1 MKEPKE
7 DLKRTISLT
16 GLSAN
21 IINSVVGAGIFVIPA
36 VVAAGLGSASILAYL
51 ICGVLVILIMLC
63 FAEVGSIIT
72 NSGGTYAYIETTFGK
87 YAGFITA
94 NLYLI
99 AAVTAD
105 AAIANA
111 LANIIGTFFPVFR
124 GEFIQISFFLIIFAG
139 LAFVNIR
146 GAEQG
151 VRFVTI
157 FSIMKT
163 IPLLFIIFIGFKDID
178 LTNLYFESIPSLKK
192 LGEVSLV
199 LFFAFQGAEIGLSI
213 SGEVMQPQK
222 TIPRAIFLSVLFILI
237 LYILIQTVSQGIL
250 GNELANYKDN
260 PLGEVAKRIFG
271 PVGLTLI
278 SIGAAVSMFGSV
290 SGGVLS
296 NPRVIFSASKDGVIP
311 VDLLS
316 SIHKRFA
323 TPHVAILVYAT
334 SAFLFASFGGFK
346 QLAVISSAAILII
359 YLGVA
364 LAVIK
369 LRRKGI
375 EAKKAGSFRIPGGY
389 TVPVL
394 SVIIILF
401 FLSSLTA
408 GEIKTTL
415 ISIGLLS
422 LIYAGIHLYNE
433 NRSKKS
439 KIQE

>member
-124 GEFIQISFFLIIFAG
+124 GEFIQVSFFLIIFAG

-178 LTNLYFESIPSLKK
+178 LTNLYFESIPSLKM

>member
-124 GEFIQISFFLIIFAG
+124 GEFIQVSFFLIIFAG

>member
-178 LTNLYFESIPSLKK
+178 ITNLYFESIPSLKK

-316 SIHKRFA
+316 SIHKKFA

>member
-124 GEFIQISFFLIIFAG
+124 GEFIQVSFFLIIFAG

-178 LTNLYFESIPSLKK
+178 ITNLYFESIPSLKK

-433 NRSKKS
+433 NQSKKS

>member
-124 GEFIQISFFLIIFAG
+124 GEFIQVSFFLIIFAG

-178 LTNLYFESIPSLKK
+178 ITNLYFESIPSLKK

>member
-124 GEFIQISFFLIIFAG
+124 GEFIQVSFFLIIFAG

-178 LTNLYFESIPSLKK
+178 ITNLYFESIPSLKK

-316 SIHKRFA
+316 SIHKKFA

>member
-1 MKEPKE
+1 MTEPKG
-7 DLKRTISLT
+7 DLKRTITLT

-124 GEFIQISFFLIIFAG
+124 GEFIQVSFFLIIFAG

-334 SAFLFASFGGFK
+334 SAFLFAYFGGFK